1 MSLERWPSGA
11 PRQSRYTERIL
22 AVAGRLP
29 AARPNQ
35 PWGQPQGLVL
45 LILDPRSEIL
55 DQPASPAPPPWV
67 YHLPSNLLNKVTGRT
82 NQMGRVCLAALTGIG
97 NVRCK

>member
-22 AVAGRLP
+22 TVAGRLP
-29 AARPNQ
+29 AARPSQ

-45 LILDPRSEIL
+45 LILDPGSAIL
-55 DQPASPAPPPWV
+55 DHLASPGAPWV
-67 YHLPSNLLNKVTGRT
+67 FHRPSNLLNKVTGRT
-82 NQMGRVCLAALTGIG
+82 NQMGRICLVAWLG
-97 NVRCK
+97 